1 MPVVAL
7 ITQQI
12 PRRGSR
18 WAFSIPGMAVTPPQP
33 KSQPD
38 LAKLNGFTGH
48 MVQVTKHLNMRTTN
62 GQQIVAPSTMKLQ
75 QILDL
80 MTTLPMQHGPGYYLF
95 SVSDPGGTGEDSW
108 MVRLGPEQPQQEGF
122 SMPGAPTTPFSPPN
136 GATAPVG
143 PLSEGVRQIGP
154 GYFYD
159 ENLGTLVTPWRE
171 ICQWRPG
178 EPLPK
183 PPTPNAAAAPAVP
196 NPAWAGSTAWP
207 PGSGW
212 GGYPV
217 NDTSS
222 DKIKE
227 LEARLAEERRQ
238 RELDNIR
245 EENRRQAEETRR
257 REEERER
264 RQEERDRLRD
274 EQFKALVATLAAKP
288 TGPSESEQRLQRE
301 LDDQRRRNE
310 ERERE
315 EARRREEDAKE
326 ARWRA
331 EMKAEQQRTEV
342 LLREASEK
350 SRVDP
355 MLTLMTTMLSSTQ
368 AQAVETVRTMR
379 EASERASA
387 ANERHTAQIVEAM
400 KTDRTGAA
408 EMAHTMLEN
417 TKSMVELQSSV
428 YQQMLENAS
437 AGGQPWYADAI
448 QNVTRQIGAV
458 ASAVAARGQQA
469 QQQPQQRMAPVPA
482 PRVAGPA
489 ITRPIPAAPRAVP
502 LPVMP
507 PAPPA
512 ANTTGDRPPGT
523 TYDGNTDEFVLPG
536 GHRVKSSVVQTH
548 GWEKTIDMLA
558 QGALPDPVAAAR
570 AAAPPVLTVV
580 PPAPPPAAAE
590 MNGAAGPAHAP
601 ATGKQRGNGRKPPSR
616 GRRSAAAEPP
626 LPPPAP
632 PAVEIP
638 PPADPARGY
647 SMDELKALT
656 TEQILALLSSVPDEQ
671 FFGPS
676 LAPFVQQLREAMPE
690 PATAAQFIAQGYQ
703 QMQAQGER
711 APATDLLTCGQL
723 NALVERLF
731 PTAHEEYKDNV
742 ALEIAT
748 AFGMPIEGEEGD
760 EEDEAAGGDA

>member
-1 MPVVAL
+1 
-7 ITQQI
+7 
-12 PRRGSR
+12 
-18 WAFSIPGMAVTPPQP
+18 MAVNPPQL

-48 MVQVTKHLNMRTTN
+48 TVIVTKHLNMRATN
-62 GQQIVAPSTMKLQ
+62 GQQVVAPSTMKLSA
-75 QILDL
+75 ILDL
-80 MTTLPMQHGPGYYLF
+80 VSTLPLQFGPGYYHF
-95 SVSDPGGTGEDSW
+95 TVTDPGGTGEDSW
-108 MVRLGPEQPQQEGF
+108 MVRLGPEQQVQQEGF
-122 SMPGAPTTPFSPPN
+122 SMPGSPTSPFSSS
-136 GATAPVG
+136 GAPAPAG
-143 PLSEGVRQIGP
+143 PLGEGVRQIGP

-183 PPTPNAAAAPAVP
+183 PPSNAAAAPAAAQAPWQQVQ
-196 NPAWAGSTAWP
+196 NPGWAGSTAWP

-245 EENRRQAEETRR
+245 EENRRQAEENRR

-264 RQEERDRLRD
+264 RQEERDRIRD

-288 TGPSESEQRLQRE
+288 TGPSESELRLQRE
-301 LDDQRRRNE
+301 LDEQKRRNE
-310 ERERE
+310 DRERE

-331 EMKAEQQRTEV
+331 EMKVEQQRTEA

-355 MLTLMTTMLSSTQ
+355 MLTLMTTVMSSTQ

-437 AGGQPWYADAI
+437 AGGAPWYADAI

-458 ASAVAARGQQA
+458 ASAVAARGQQQVQP
-469 QQQPQQRMAPVPA
+469 QQQQRMAPRPA

-489 ITRPIPAAPRAVP
+489 ITRPIPMAPAAPP
-502 LPVMP
+502 LPP
-507 PAPPA
+507 PTAPS
-512 ANTTGDRPPGT
+512 ANSTGDRPAGT
-523 TYDGNTDEFVLPG
+523 TYDAKTDEFVLPG
-536 GHRVKSSVVQTH
+536 GHRVKSDYVQTH
-548 GWEKTIDMLA
+548 GWAQAIEMLA
-558 QGALPDPVAAAR
+558 QGALPDPVAQVR
-570 AAAPPVLTVV
+570 AAGVPVLTVV
-580 PPAPPPAAAE
+580 PPTGPVAAE
-590 MNGAAGPAHAP
+590 MNGAAGPAAP
-601 ATGKQRGNGRKPPSR
+601 AKRGGRKPPSR
-616 GRRSAAAEPP
+616 GRRGAAAAAPP
-626 LPPPAP
+626 PPPPAID
-632 PAVEIP
+632 IP
-638 PPADPARGY
+638 PPADPQRGY
-647 SMDELKALT
+647 SMDEMKALT
-656 TEQILALLSSVPDEQ
+656 TEQILALLAGVPDDV

-676 LAPFVQQLREAMPE
+676 LTPFVQQLRDAMPE
-690 PATAAQFIAQGYQ
+690 PPTAAQFIAQGYQ
-703 QMQAQGER
+703 EMKNQGQT
-711 APATDLLTCGQL
+711 APATNLLECGQL
-723 NALVERLF
+723 EALAVRLF
-731 PTAHEEYKDNV
+731 PTAHEDYREAV

-748 AFGMPIEGEEGD
+748 LFGMPVEDAGDD
-760 EEDEAAGGDA
+760 EEDEDEAADA